1 MTRVVVVNHDPA
13 VGAEQAA
20 LLRRAGYDVEF
31 CGGPTVEPCP
41 VLEDLPCPLADRA
54 DVLVYDAWAAGDSDG
69 GRSLVG
75 HLREVYADLPVVLT
89 AVDERLSWVE
99 TEGPERVTPLSGRP
113 TLEALRQAIE
123 SALAD
128 QGMAV

>member
-13 VGAEQAA
+13 IAAEQAA
-20 LLRRAGYDVEF
+20 MLRQAGYEVEF
-31 CGGPTVEPCP
+31 CGGPVVEPCP
-41 VLEDLPCPLADRA
+41 VMQELPCPLVDRA

-69 GRSLVG
+69 GRRLVE

-99 TEGPERVTPLSGRP
+99 TEGSHRVTPLSGRP
-113 TLEALRQAIE
+113 SLESFRQAIE